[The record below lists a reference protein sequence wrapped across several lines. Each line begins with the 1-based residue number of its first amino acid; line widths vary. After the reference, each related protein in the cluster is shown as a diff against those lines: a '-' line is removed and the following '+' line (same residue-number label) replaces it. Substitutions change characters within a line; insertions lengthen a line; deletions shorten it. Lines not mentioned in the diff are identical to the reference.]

1 MLSILLPYLLLLLIL
16 FLLQRSLIYFP
27 EKHSLVRQQE
37 LAERLNLNF
46 WPSTDNY
53 LGFTAKSMNSAGKGT
68 VVVFHGNAGS
78 AIYRN
83 YYFNALERLGYR
95 VVVAEYPGYGSRKG
109 TPSESTLISDGIE
122 TVKQAQNDFGG
133 PVFLWGESL
142 GSGVVAGIVQ
152 SGQLE
157 IKGIVLMT
165 PFDSLANVAQH
176 HYWFFLAKLL
186 VRDRFNNIKR
196 LGGYSGNTAILIAES
211 DQIIPNKYSLNL
223 MDSLHYRK
231 RLWTF
236 KNADHNSLPLGP
248 DLPWW
253 EEVMRFV
260 AGEDAGQ

>member
-1 MLSILLPYLLLLLIL
+1 MLSILLLYLLLLLIL

-37 LAERLNLNF
+37 LVERLNLKF

-53 LGFTAKSMNSAGKGT
+53 LGFTAKSMSSAGKGT

-78 AIYRN
+78 AIHRN

-95 VVVAEYPGYGSRKG
+95 VIVAEYPGYGARKG

-176 HYWFFLAKLL
+176 HYWFFLAKWLI
-186 VRDRFNNIKR
+186 RDRFNNIKR
-196 LGGYSGNTAILIAES
+196 LRGYSGNTAILIAES
-211 DQIIPNKYSLNL
+211 DQIIPNKHSLNL
-223 MDSLHYRK
+223 LNSLHYRK
-231 RLWTF
+231 RLWAF

-248 DLPWW
+248 DLTWW
-253 EEVMRFV
+253 KEVMQFV